1 MSPTFKNDPITRAI
15 AAYYRTPGVNQHGQA
30 ELVTYEGKDYVVM
43 VNRNG
48 LLACYRVQN
57 NGQLRRMVRPP
68 KGALA
73 GLVEEN

>member
-1 MSPTFKNDPITRAI
+1 MSQTFKNDPITRAI
-15 AAYYRTPGVNQHGQA
+15 AAYYRTPNVSQHGGA

-43 VNRNG
+43 ANIRG

>member
-1 MSPTFKNDPITRAI
+1 MSPSFKNDPVTRAI
-15 AAYYRTPGVNQHGQA
+15 AAYYRTPNVNQHGQI
-30 ELVTYEGKDYVVM
+30 ELVAHDGKEYVVM
-43 VNRNG
+43 TNIRG

-68 KGALA
+68 KAVLV